1 MIFEHYLITRF
12 NLKNP
17 KWKFTK
23 NNELLL
29 NDQWMDE
36 RMALF
41 ADFCLPSV
49 VAQTNKNFKW
59 LLYFDTDTS
68 EKHRA
73 QITELLQP
81 HPFIEAHYIDGMPM
95 LVESIRQY
103 ITTHVKA
110 EYLITSRI
118 DNDDSI
124 SKHFIETIQSKFDKQ
139 EHLAVDVTAGY
150 TLNLS
155 PVMIGKKEHL
165 FNPFMSLIE
174 KTANAKTVW
183 FYDHN
188 MWKKEKN
195 IIHLSHPRLWMSNI
209 HEKNKVNEFDGYG
222 NINWDK
228 VSQDFILSPEK
239 NAEIAATVIPQS
251 KWRWL
256 SCKNQLY
263 VTFGF
268 YLKLIKK
275 KLGLYKIK

>member
-1 MIFEHYLITRF
+1 
-12 NLKNP
+12 
-17 KWKFTK
+17 
-23 NNELLL
+23 
-29 NDQWMDE
+29 
-36 RMALF
+36 
-41 ADFCLPSV
+41 
-49 VAQTNKNFKW
+49 
-59 LLYFDTDTS
+59 
-68 EKHRA
+68 
-73 QITELLQP
+73 
-81 HPFIEAHYIDGMPM
+81 MPM

-103 ITTHVKA
+103 IANHVKTD
-110 EYLITSRI
+110 YLITSRI

-124 SKHFIETIQSKFDKQ
+124 SKYFIETIQSKFDKQ
-139 EHLAVDVTAGY
+139 LHLAVDVTAGY

-195 IIHLSHPRLWMSNI
+195 IIHLSYPRLWMSNI

-222 NINWDK
+222 NISWNK

-239 NAEIAATVIPQS
+239 NGEIAAAVIPQS

>member
-81 HPFIEAHYIDGMPM
+81 HP
-95 LVESIRQY
+95 
-103 ITTHVKA
+103 
-110 EYLITSRI
+110 
-118 DNDDSI
+118 
-124 SKHFIETIQSKFDKQ
+124 
-139 EHLAVDVTAGY
+139 
-150 TLNLS
+150 
-155 PVMIGKKEHL
+155 
-165 FNPFMSLIE
+165 
-174 KTANAKTVW
+174 
-183 FYDHN
+183 
-188 MWKKEKN
+188 
-195 IIHLSHPRLWMSNI
+195 
-209 HEKNKVNEFDGYG
+209 
-222 NINWDK
+222 
-228 VSQDFILSPEK
+228 
-239 NAEIAATVIPQS
+239 
-251 KWRWL
+251 
-256 SCKNQLY
+256 
-263 VTFGF
+263 
-268 YLKLIKK
+268 
-275 KLGLYKIK
+275 